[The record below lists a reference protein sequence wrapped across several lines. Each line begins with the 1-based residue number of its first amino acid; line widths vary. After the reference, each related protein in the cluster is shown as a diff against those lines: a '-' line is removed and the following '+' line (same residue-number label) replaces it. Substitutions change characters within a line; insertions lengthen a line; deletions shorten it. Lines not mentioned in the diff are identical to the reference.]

1 MFCYDYVKG
10 CTSKRLGDCKKYLTT
25 NGVILVPEI
34 IAKEV
39 ECEEFDGKSVE
50 YDFGGDADC
59 WVDVVLDKNHIAL
72 ESLKSYMNEE

>member
-1 MFCYDYVKG
+1 MKG
-10 CTSKRLGDCKKYLTT
+10 CFVMTMLKVVPQKDWEIVKKYLTT

-72 ESLKSYMNEE
+72 ESLKY